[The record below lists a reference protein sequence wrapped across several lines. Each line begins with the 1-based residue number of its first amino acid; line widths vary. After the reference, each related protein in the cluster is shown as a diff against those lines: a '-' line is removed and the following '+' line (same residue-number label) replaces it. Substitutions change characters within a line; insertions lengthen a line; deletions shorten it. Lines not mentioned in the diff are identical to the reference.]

1 MTEVCKELILHFID
15 WSEGLIVAL
24 CLLEQLSILD
34 GNTNVFPHMFKNFYV
49 LLFKW
54 LFIRYQQENKTG
66 YYPAI
71 DFFKSLDGV
80 DPDLITSA
88 EQVAWLVSKLA
99 RETIQKKL
107 RPIFSS
113 VSFQSIQ
120 TLAFSMPKV
129 RPNQKDAI
137 EQLARHYTPDSVK
150 IELVLNMM
158 RRDSDDN
165 DDRAEPY
172 ARKMMF
178 RWLESEFESIEVTN
192 SKAI

>member
-1 MTEVCKELILHFID
+1 MRFDKVLVTID
-15 WSEGLIVAL
+15 VQLKPDVLQQYLPCSANVIGKAL
-24 CLLEQLSILD
+24 ANIAYQ
-34 GNTNVFPHMFKNFYV
+34 
-49 LLFKW
+49 
-54 LFIRYQQENKTG
+54 YQQDNKTG

-71 DFFKSLDGV
+71 DFFKTLDGV

-99 RETIQKKL
+99 RETIESKL

-120 TLAFSMPKV
+120 TLAFSMPRV

-137 EQLARHYTPDSVK
+137 EQLAQHYTPDSVK
-150 IELVLNMM
+150 IELVLTMI
-158 RRDSDDN
+158 RRDSDA
-165 DDRAEPY
+165 DDGRAEPY

-178 RWLESEFESIEVTN
+178 RWLEREFESIEVTN
-192 SKAI
+192 SKAL

>member
-1 MTEVCKELILHFID
+1 MRFDKVLVTID
-15 WSEGLIVAL
+15 VQLKPDVLQQYLPCSVNVIGKAL
-24 CLLEQLSILD
+24 ADIAEQ
-34 GNTNVFPHMFKNFYV
+34 
-49 LLFKW
+49 
-54 LFIRYQQENKTG
+54 YQQENRTG

-99 RETIQKKL
+99 RETIQSKL

-129 RPNQKDAI
+129 RPNQKDAL

-150 IELVLNMM
+150 IELVLTMI
-158 RRDSDDN
+158 RRDSDA
-165 DDRAEPY
+165 DDGRAEPY

-178 RWLESEFESIEVTN
+178 RWLESAFASIEVTN
-192 SKAI
+192 SKAL

>member
-1 MTEVCKELILHFID
+1 MRFDKVLVTIDVQLKPDVLHQYLPCSANVI
-15 WSEGLIVAL
+15 GKAL
-24 CLLEQLSILD
+24 ANIADQ
-34 GNTNVFPHMFKNFYV
+34 
-49 LLFKW
+49 
-54 LFIRYQQENKTG
+54 YQQESRTG

-80 DPDLITSA
+80 DPDLVTSA

-99 RETIQKKL
+99 RETIQSRL

-120 TLAFSMPKV
+120 TLAFSMPRV

-150 IELVLNMM
+150 IELVLTMM
-158 RRDSDDN
+158 RRDSDVDDN
-165 DDRAEPY
+165 RAEPY

-178 RWLESEFESIEVTN
+178 RWLESEFETIEVTN
-192 SKAI
+192 SKAL

>member
-1 MTEVCKELILHFID
+1 MRFDKVLVTID
-15 WSEGLIVAL
+15 VRLKPDVLQQYLPCSANIIGKAL
-24 CLLEQLSILD
+24 ASIAEQ
-34 GNTNVFPHMFKNFYV
+34 
-49 LLFKW
+49 
-54 LFIRYQQENKTG
+54 YQQENRTG

-71 DFFKSLDGV
+71 DFFKSLEGV

-99 RETIQKKL
+99 REIIQKKL

-129 RPNQKDAI
+129 RPNQKDAV

-150 IELVLNMM
+150 IELVLTMM

-165 DDRAEPY
+165 DGRAEPY

-178 RWLESEFESIEVTN
+178 RWLEAEFESIEVTN
-192 SKAI
+192 SKTLKT